1 MTYRGV
7 EYTVVLTAT
16 PGIWRWEFQ
25 IGDEIK
31 TGKTATKLKLLA
43 MRRAQLLINRELG
56 KISRGVR
63 PPQLAAS
70 FISETAS
77 PSPR

>member
-1 MTYRGV
+1 VTYRGV
-7 EYTVVLTAT
+7 EYTVAATAT
-16 PGIWRWEFQ
+16 PGIWRWEFR

-43 MRRAQLLINRELG
+43 MRRAQLLINRELC

-63 PPQLAAS
+63 QPPEAAS
-70 FISETAS
+70 
-77 PSPR
+77 PRGAHAL

>member
-1 MTYRGV
+1 MTYKGV
-7 EYTVVLTAT
+7 EYTVATTAT

-43 MRRAQLLINRELG
+43 IRRAQLRINLELC
-56 KISRGVR
+56 KIRRGLR

-70 FISETAS
+70 
-77 PSPR
+77 PRGAHAL